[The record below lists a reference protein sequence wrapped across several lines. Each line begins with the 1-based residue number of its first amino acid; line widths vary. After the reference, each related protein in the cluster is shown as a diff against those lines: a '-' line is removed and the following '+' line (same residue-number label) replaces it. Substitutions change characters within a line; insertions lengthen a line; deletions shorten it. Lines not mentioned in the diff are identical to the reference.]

1 MRMSPASVTGYVL
14 STLKEVNMGDIYVE
28 LARQSLTSYIK
39 DGKKLKQP
47 EGLPE
52 ELTGRRAGAFVS
64 LHKNGELRG
73 CIGTIG
79 PTTSC
84 IAQEIIDNAVS
95 ASTRDPRF
103 PAVKESE
110 IPELEINVDVLGE
123 AEDIDSLDMLDVK
136 KYGVIVSTP
145 DGRRGLLLP
154 DLEGVDTVED
164 QVSIAMYKGGI
175 YTDEKIYL
183 QRFEVVRHK

>member
-1 MRMSPASVTGYVL
+1 
-14 STLKEVNMGDIYVE
+14 MGDIYVE

-175 YTDEKIYL
+175 YTDEMIYL

>member
-1 MRMSPASVTGYVL
+1 
-14 STLKEVNMGDIYVE
+14 MGDIYVE

-52 ELTGRRAGAFVS
+52 ELTGRRAGSFVS

-123 AEDIDSLDMLDVK
+123 PEDIASEDELDVK
-136 KYGVIVSTP
+136 RYGVIVSC
-145 DGRRGLLLP
+145 GYKRGLLLP
-154 DLEGVDTVED
+154 DLEGVDTPEQ
-164 QVSIAMYKGGI
+164 QVAIAMQKGGI
-175 YTDEKIYL
+175 REGEPYTLE
-183 QRFEVVRHK
+183 RFEVVRHR

>member
-1 MRMSPASVTGYVL
+1 
-14 STLKEVNMGDIYVE
+14 MGDIYVE
-28 LARQSLTSYIK
+28 LAKQSLTSYITQ
-39 DGKKLKQP
+39 GKKLKIP
-47 EGLPE
+47 EGLPD
-52 ELTGRRAGAFVS
+52 ELMNRRAGAFVS

-79 PTTSC
+79 PTAAC
-84 IAQEIIDNAVS
+84 LAQEIIDNAVS

-110 IPELEINVDVLGE
+110 IPQLEINVDVLSE
-123 AEDIDSLDMLDVK
+123 AEDIDSLELLDVK
-136 KYGVIVSTP
+136 RYGVIVSTP

-175 YTDEKIYL
+175 YPHEKIYL

>member
-1 MRMSPASVTGYVL
+1 MS
-14 STLKEVNMGDIYVE
+14 DIYVD
-28 LARQSLTSYIK
+28 LAVKSLTSYIA
-39 DGKKLKQP
+39 DGKKLRLPDNLPDELIKQ
-47 EGLPE
+47 
-52 ELTGRRAGAFVS
+52 RAGAFVS

-84 IAQEIIDNAVS
+84 VAQEIIDNAIS

-103 PAVKESE
+103 PSVTADE
-110 IPELEINVDVLGE
+110 IAELEVNVDVLME
-123 AEDIDSLDMLDVK
+123 PEDIDTLEKLDVK

-154 DLEGVDTVED
+154 DLDGVDTVED

-175 YTDEKIYL
+175 HSHEKIYL
-183 QRFEVVRHK
+183 QRFEVVRHR

>member
-1 MRMSPASVTGYVL
+1 
-14 STLKEVNMGDIYVE
+14 MGDIYVE
-28 LARQSLTSYIK
+28 LARKSLESYIA
-39 DGKKLKQP
+39 DGTKLKMP
-47 EGLPE
+47 EDLPE

-84 IAQEIIDNAVS
+84 VAQEIINNAVS

-103 PAVKESE
+103 PPVRADEF
-110 IPELEINVDVLGE
+110 PELEINVDVLSE
-123 AEDIDSLDMLDVK
+123 PEDIDSLDKLDVK
-136 KYGVIVSTP
+136 RYGVIVSTP

-154 DLEGVDTVED
+154 DLEGVDTVGE
-164 QVSIAMYKGGI
+164 QVAIAMHKGGI
-175 YTDEKIYL
+175 SPHEKIYL
-183 QRFEVVRHK
+183 QRFEVVRYT

>member
-1 MRMSPASVTGYVL
+1 MS
-14 STLKEVNMGDIYVE
+14 DIYVE
-28 LARQSLTSYIK
+28 LARRSLTSYIA
-39 DGKKLKQP
+39 DGRKLK
-47 EGLPE
+47 LPE
-52 ELTGRRAGAFVS
+52 DLPDELINRRAGAFVS

-84 IAQEIIDNAVS
+84 VAQEIINNAVS

-103 PAVKESE
+103 PAVTSDEL
-110 IPELEINVDVLGE
+110 PELEINVDVLTE
-123 AEDIDSLDMLDVK
+123 PENIDSLDKLDVRR
-136 KYGVIVSTP
+136 YGVIVSTP

-154 DLEGVDTVED
+154 DLEGVDTVEE
-164 QVSIAMYKGGI
+164 QVSIAMHKGGI
-175 YTDEKIYL
+175 SSGESICL

>member
-1 MRMSPASVTGYVL
+1 MS
-14 STLKEVNMGDIYVE
+14 DIYVE
-28 LARQSLTSYIK
+28 LARQSLTSYIA
-39 DGKKLKQP
+39 DGVKLK
-47 EGLPE
+47 LPE
-52 ELTGRRAGAFVS
+52 DLPDELVNKRAGAFVS
-64 LHKNGELRG
+64 LHKNGDLRG

-84 IAQEIIDNAVS
+84 VAQEIINNAIS

-103 PAVKESE
+103 PAVTADELQ
-110 IPELEINVDVLGE
+110 ELEINVDVLME
-123 AEDIDSLDMLDVK
+123 PEDIDSLDKLDVRR
-136 KYGVIVSTP
+136 YGVIVSTP

-154 DLEGVDTVED
+154 DLEGVDTVEE

-175 YTDEKIYL
+175 SSGENIYL